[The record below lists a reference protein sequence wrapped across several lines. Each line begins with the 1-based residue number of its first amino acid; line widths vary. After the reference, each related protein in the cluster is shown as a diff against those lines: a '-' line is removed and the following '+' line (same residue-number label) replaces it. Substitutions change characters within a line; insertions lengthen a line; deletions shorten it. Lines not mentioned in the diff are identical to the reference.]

1 MDNANFYIQKA
12 SFSFL
17 QPKKKNLHDKKKK
30 MHFPI
35 WLSFDYLPCIGNKD
49 QKLLSTRKSLKK
61 GNKKGEKN
69 K

>member
-1 MDNANFYIQKA
+1 
-12 SFSFL
+12 
-17 QPKKKNLHDKKKK
+17 